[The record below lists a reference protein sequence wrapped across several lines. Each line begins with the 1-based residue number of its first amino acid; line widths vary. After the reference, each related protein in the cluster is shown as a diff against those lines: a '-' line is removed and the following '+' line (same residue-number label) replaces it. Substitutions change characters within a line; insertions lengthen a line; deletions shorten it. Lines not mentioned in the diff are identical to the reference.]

1 MQARVMRM
9 NWTALLR
16 QMLPGFLPLFV
27 FVVVDEIWGT
37 AAGLYVAVAFGVAEL
52 AWTWLRERRFDRF
65 VVGDTALLILLGGI
79 SALLENDIFFRLK
92 PALIEAI
99 LCAVLGLS
107 AFSSKNIVLLM
118 SRRYMKGL
126 EIEFDETKLALMR
139 RSLRIMF
146 FLFSFH
152 TLLIVYAAFFMS
164 GAAWAFISGGLFY
177 ILFGVYFAV
186 NLSVQ
191 WLRARARS
199 WRKKT

>member
-1 MQARVMRM
+1 M
-9 NWTALLR
+9 NWTVILK

-27 FVVVDEIWGT
+27 FVVADEVWGT

-52 AWTWLRERRFDRF
+52 AWTWIRERRFDRF
-65 VVGDTALLILLGGI
+65 VVGDTALLVLLGGI
-79 SALLENDIFFRLK
+79 SAVLENDIFFKLK

-107 AFSSKNIVLLM
+107 AFSSKNIVLIM

-126 EIEFDETKLALMR
+126 DVEFDETKLALMR
-139 RSLRIMF
+139 RSLRMMF
-146 FLFSFH
+146 FLFSSH

-177 ILFGVYFAV
+177 ILFGVYFGATLAV
-186 NLSVQ
+186 R
-191 WLRARARS
+191 WFRARAYGR
-199 WRKKT
+199 RKKG